1 MTDLKSWLQSRTIW
15 MVLVTLAPLLSKML
29 GFDLG
34 ATMDDVLTITGAVG
48 AIYFRITATQKV
60 IVKLPKRSKK

>member
-15 MVLVTLAPLLSKML
+15 MILVTLAPMLSKML

-34 ATMDDVLTITGAVG
+34 ATLDDVLSIVGAAG
-48 AIYFRITATQKV
+48 AIYFRITATKQLTT
-60 IVKLPKRSKK
+60 KLSK

>member
-15 MVLVTLAPLLSKML
+15 MVLVTLTPFLSKLL

-34 ATMDDVLTITGAVG
+34 ATMDDILTIAGAVG

-60 IVKLPKRSKK
+60 TAKLPKLSKK